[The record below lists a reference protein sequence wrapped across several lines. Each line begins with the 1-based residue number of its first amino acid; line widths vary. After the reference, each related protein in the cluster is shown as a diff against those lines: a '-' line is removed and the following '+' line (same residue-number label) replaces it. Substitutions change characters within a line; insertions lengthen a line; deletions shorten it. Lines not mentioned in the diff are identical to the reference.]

1 MARARLSGR
10 GLDRRSRRLPVGFN
24 RGLRRG
30 AYPFFQSNANQGC
43 VMKTGPLLAILL
55 LAGACWPLSAS
66 AQGVP
71 RGSYLRTC
79 ENVYIRGD
87 TLIATC
93 RRADGYA

>member
-1 MARARLSGR
+1 
-10 GLDRRSRRLPVGFN
+10 
-24 RGLRRG
+24 
-30 AYPFFQSNANQGC
+30 
-43 VMKTGPLLAILL
+43 MKTGRLVAVLL

-93 RRADGYA
+93 RRADGYARQSALPAVQSCVGDIGNRNGTPRRAPIVATAMNANRPRLIR